1 MQNRVIGALG
11 ALLLS
16 AMSVQAQDLKAA
28 PGVTNPDA
36 ELKKIC
42 GGGDPKG
49 SVYSKDY
56 VPHIIKVM
64 EGNRLT
70 GYVRCGDTDA
80 TIHNAELITSNPTWL
95 AVGQLDILRQLNG
108 QMIPGQGDKKYAFT
122 MLHPNIGPE
131 CLYLVTKE
139 KTYTT
144 FGHVR
149 GNGFDLTVLTGSQ
162 KSGSFGTWRILQ
174 SVFSDLAEI
183 PVEHIGS
190 ADKIVEAVAERPAAV
205 GFFVM
210 RPDPASETFVKIKS
224 KGLNLV
230 PVVDDALSGTYT
242 YLQLK
247 VATGGFF
254 AGKPTY
260 HTTACTSVALITG
273 DPKMV
278 AADNRRV
285 LQRVNATIARMKEVP
300 ASDLRPG
307 LVSWKDMWDDMK
319 EAGGEKVAELL
330 ESSKRA
336 LQDARK

>member
-1 MQNRVIGALG
+1 MRNKVISALS

-16 AMSVQAQDLKAA
+16 AISAQAQNLTAA
-28 PGVTNPDA
+28 PGVVNPDA
-36 ELKKIC
+36 ELKKFW

-56 VPHIIKVM
+56 VPHVITVM

-70 GYVRCGDTDA
+70 GYVRGGNTDG
-80 TIHNAELITSNPTWL
+80 TLQNAELVTLNPTHL

-108 QMIPGQGDKKYAFT
+108 QLMPGQGDKKYAFT
-122 MLHPNIGPE
+122 VLHQNIGPE
-131 CLYLVTKE
+131 CLYIVTKE
-139 KTYTT
+139 KSYTT

-149 GNGFDLTVLTGSQ
+149 GNGFDLTVLTGGQ
-162 KSGSFGTWRILQ
+162 KSGSFGTWKILQ

-190 ADKIVEAVAERPAAV
+190 ADKIVDAVAERTAAV

-210 RPDPASETFVKIKS
+210 RPDPASETFTKIKS

-230 PVVDDALSGTYT
+230 PVVDDALASTYT

-254 AGKPTY
+254 AGKPVF

-278 AADNRRV
+278 VADNRRV

-319 EAGGEKVAELL
+319 EVGAEKVADLL

-336 LQDARK
+336 LQEAKK

>member
-1 MQNRVIGALG
+1 MRNRVIGALG

-16 AMSVQAQDLKAA
+16 AMSAQAQDLKAA
-28 PGVTNPDA
+28 PGAANPDA
-36 ELKKIC
+36 ELKKIW
-42 GGGDPKG
+42 GGGNPKG

-56 VPHIIKVM
+56 VPHVITVM
-64 EGNRLT
+64 DANRLT
-70 GYVRCGDTDA
+70 GYVRGGDTDG
-80 TIHNAELITSNPTWL
+80 TLQNAELVTLNPTHL

-108 QMIPGQGDKKYAFT
+108 QAIPGQGDKKYAFT
-122 MLHPNIGPE
+122 ILHQNIGPE
-131 CLYLVTKE
+131 CLYIVTKE

-149 GNGFDLTVLTGSQ
+149 GNGFDLTILTGGP
-162 KSGSFGTWRILQ
+162 KSGSFGTWKILQ
-174 SVFSDLAEI
+174 SVFSDLTEV

-190 ADKIVEAVAERPAAV
+190 ADKIVDAVAERPAAV

-210 RPDPASETFVKIKS
+210 RPDPASETFTKIKS

-230 PVVDDALSGTYT
+230 PVIDDALSGTYS

-247 VATGGFF
+247 VATGGMF
-254 AGKPTY
+254 AAKPTF
-260 HTTACTSVALITG
+260 HTTACTSVALIAG

-278 AADNRRV
+278 PETNKRV
-285 LQRVNATIARMKEVP
+285 LQRVNATIARMKDVP
-300 ASDLRPG
+300 AADLRPG

-330 ESSKRA
+330 ESSRRA
-336 LQDARK
+336 LESAKK

>member
-1 MQNRVIGALG
+1 MRNRVIGALG

-16 AMSVQAQDLKAA
+16 TMGAHAQNLKAA
-28 PGVTNPDA
+28 PTVVAADA

-80 TIHNAELITSNPTWL
+80 TIHNAELITANPAWL

-108 QMIPGQGDKKYAFT
+108 QAIPDQKDKKYAFT
-122 MLHPNIGPE
+122 VLHQNIGPE

-149 GNGFDLTVLTGSQ
+149 GNGFDLTVLTGGQ
-162 KSGSFGTWRILQ
+162 KSGSFGTWKILQ

-190 ADKIVEAVAERPAAV
+190 ADKIVDAVAERQAAF

-210 RPDPASETFVKIKS
+210 RPDPASETFIKIKS

-230 PVVDDALSGTYT
+230 PVIDDALSGTYT

-247 VATGGFF
+247 VASGGWVT
-254 AGKPTY
+254 GKPVF

-285 LQRVNATIARMKEVP
+285 LQRVNATIARMKDVP
-300 ASDLRPG
+300 ATDLRPG

-319 EAGGEKVAELL
+319 EVGAEKVADLL

-336 LQDARK
+336 LENARK